1 MEDREIESNTKQI
14 NRKRNKHYKGTNN
27 RTKNKT
33 LVCLKSSFCQ
43 LNSNSVKFLFSRREK
58 VKTKSLRMEI
68 ENVSKS
74 KLESSES
81 RNDNN
86 RDRVK
91 DESDEIV
98 SLEVALE
105 LLKIE
110 KSNRIRLES
119 QVIFLTDR
127 LQVSDIKKKK
137 N

>member
-1 MEDREIESNTKQI
+1 
-14 NRKRNKHYKGTNN
+14 
-27 RTKNKT
+27 
-33 LVCLKSSFCQ
+33 
-43 LNSNSVKFLFSRREK
+43 
-58 VKTKSLRMEI
+58 MEI

-86 RDRVK
+86 HDRVK

-119 QVIFLTDR
+119 QVIFLSDR